1 MKYFSTCVI
10 TTNGRLKGTLY
21 IDKDLYIDFN
31 NHNIVCNSN
40 SSLYNLSD
48 TAFECLEKTI
58 VNSCK
63 DAKGRTT
70 TIKVDGKTEK
80 IYINRVTKKSYYLYQ
95 TRHVKML
102 LPALTKL
109 ISVLQSI

>member
-1 MKYFSTCVI
+1 MKYFSTCII
-10 TTNGRLKGTLY
+10 TTNDRLKGTLY

-80 IYINRVTKKSYYLYQ
+80 IRWQ
-95 TRHVKML
+95 F
-102 LPALTKL
+102 
-109 ISVLQSI
+109 